1 MSYLDIYKKRIT
13 HLGNDYQEHAFK
25 SGILEFR
32 RYLKYNQHTEK
43 NLSLF
48 DQETIQFPGV
58 ILTDKEDENRVSQIL
73 LTKLVED
80 GGPELKVGN
89 LIRWGNDEYPWI
101 IWRSTTS
108 SYQPHQ
114 KFYMVR
120 CNYEINWLD
129 KDGMLHSSWIY
140 LVGSKDSK
148 IKDNFRTWH
157 SVITPQPNKYI
168 NIMMPH
174 QLMEL
179 GTEIMVMDE
188 VWHLV
193 DYDQNSVPGVIYMS
207 FTETNLNEQ
216 RDSLEDKLANADK
229 LANWEIQMLK
239 NQVVEANSIIDLNY
253 TILKNGVAQSV
264 RPEISVDGN
273 LTLLDS
279 GQIQVG
285 ATGSGSVTIT
295 YKGIT
300 QKQSITVGK
309 TPAAKLVVNC
319 NEKLR
324 VASEDNMIKI
334 ENASADSVI
343 KFIFKDWENEN
354 GVVEMPVKHLIDLK
368 SIQTQH
374 NVCLFDANKNNKLGK
389 FILEIQYN
397 GNPVFSKIL
406 QVVSLWQVI

>member
-48 DQETIQFPGV
+48 NQETIQFPGV

-89 LIRWGNDEYPWI
+89 LIRWGKDEYPWI

-157 SVITPQPNKYI
+157 NVITPQPNKFI
-168 NIMMPH
+168 NLILPHVTMPIN
-174 QLMEL
+174 
-179 GTEIMVMDE
+179 TEIMVLDE
-188 VWHLV
+188 VWYLV
-193 DYDQNSVPGVIYMS
+193 DYDQNSVPGVVFMS
-207 FTETNLNEQ
+207 FTETNLNLQ
-216 RDSLEDKLANADK
+216 RDDVENRIANADQISEWK
-229 LANWEIQMLK
+229 
-239 NQVVEANSIIDLNY
+239 VVMAS
-253 TILKNGVAQSV
+253 
-264 RPEISVDGN
+264 
-273 LTLLDS
+273 
-279 GQIQVG
+279 
-285 ATGSGSVTIT
+285 
-295 YKGIT
+295 T
-300 QKQSITVGK
+300 QTVGPK
-309 TPAAKLVVNC
+309 QPVP
-319 NEKLR
+319 
-324 VASEDNMIKI
+324 IQYH
-334 ENASADSVI
+334 
-343 KFIFKDWENEN
+343 IFKDGIEIEPDEHVTIQHSGNLYKKN
-354 GVVEMPVKHLIDLK
+354 GQIYTTSSGRGYIEVKYNGAIAVQEITISEELTISPVLVGDDKIRTGFNADY
-368 SIQTQH
+368 
-374 NVCLFDANKNNKLGK
+374 
-389 FILEIQYN
+389 ILEN
-397 GNPVFSKIL
+397 TEELVKFTVSDEKLVKIKRKTSNSCTIYANEENKTGFVTL
-406 QVVSLWQVI
+406 TAQLGEEEFKKEIAIIPLWQVN